1 MSSVRKR
8 NFQNLLL
15 DNFPRAIDKIPVL
28 QWDDLKNSEY
38 VIEARKCYYQLGGKF
53 ANPLVSLPLWDVELE
68 KEEKGVAIQLDE
80 VLHFNQ
86 YREQTL
92 RMPIYQNIKG
102 FQVSKYLQYCQKYSH
117 ECLKAGLAGDLW
129 THEIAEKQFGKG
141 EGAGQLFGKGSPAW
155 KWRAFQ
161 DYLQD
166 VSSLIL
172 PLKLIRVSVWEE
184 LMIGGKLFKLNDI
197 LLNPQEQTA
206 KAFVQFIS
214 RKIQSI

>member
-1 MSSVRKR
+1 MISIRKR

-15 DNFPRAIDKIPVL
+15 DNFPRAIERIPIL
-28 QWDDLKNSEY
+28 QWDDLKESSY
-38 VIEARKCYYQLGGKF
+38 LIEARKCFYELGGKF
-53 ANPLVSLPLWDVELE
+53 TNPLVSMPLWDVELE
-68 KEEKGVAIQLDE
+68 KEEKGIAIQLDE

-92 RMPIYQNIKG
+92 RTSIYQDFKG
-102 FQVSKYLQYCQKYSH
+102 LQVQKYLQHCQKYAN
-117 ECLKAGLAGDLW
+117 ECLKAGLAGELW
-129 THEIAEKQFGKG
+129 THEVAEKQFGKG
-141 EGAGQLFGKGSPAW
+141 ENAGQLFGKGSPAW

-166 VSSLIL
+166 ISSLIF
-172 PLKLIRVSVWEE
+172 PIKIIRVSVWEE

-197 LLNPQEQTA
+197 LLNPQEQTS
-206 KAFVQFIS
+206 KAFIQFMN